1 MLYSYQIESWSHE
14 MKIIFLN
21 IDQLSELRMPGASLF
36 HSEITEGNLGI
47 LKMGI
52 LSTFFEV

>member
-1 MLYSYQIESWSHE
+1 MLYSYRIESWSHE

-36 HSEITEGNLGI
+36 HSEITEG
-47 LKMGI
+47 K
-52 LSTFFEV
+52 SF